1 MPTPPGLSMK
11 RRSSLPPPDA
21 CTSTSSYPR
30 PASAGSITA
39 SRAAMDASLRVPQ
52 TKNGPKPI
60 FDAVPLKF
68 LKFNR
73 IWQLAP
79 LSRRQIA
86 RQLDRAVANADQTA
100 DAGADRLEQAPHFAF
115 APLPEHH
122 PVPAIGTR
130 RGAFVRRRNARKR
143 SPPIVK
149 MDASRQL
156 FKVFPAERTLNA
168 HRIFALDLVA
178 RVHQTVG
185 ELAGIGEQQHARAER
200 FWRFPQAAAAPPG
213 CAARDRR
220 ETCAWWRKAPAGPGS
235 RAGPRRRSSRGSPA
249 PG

>member
-1 MPTPPGLSMK
+1 MATPPGLSMN
-11 RRSSLPPPDA
+11 RRSNLPPPDA

-30 PASAGSITA
+30 PATAG
-39 SRAAMDASLRVPQ
+39 
-52 TKNGPKPI
+52 
-60 FDAVPLKF
+60 
-68 LKFNR
+68 
-73 IWQLAP
+73 
-79 LSRRQIA
+79 
-86 RQLDRAVANADQTA
+86 
-100 DAGADRLEQAPHFAF
+100 
-115 APLPEHH
+115 PLPEHH

-185 ELAGIGEQQHARAER
+185 ELAGIGEQQQARAV
-200 FWRFPQAAAAPPG
+200 
-213 CAARDRR
+213 
-220 ETCAWWRKAPAGPGS
+220 
-235 RAGPRRRSSRGSPA
+235 
-249 PG
+249 